1 MDNIINDS
9 IFNATEDGQI
19 ITVILRRT
27 TLIKCKFCNGEGHT
41 ASKCTTKR
49 DLDRV
54 FSKLNLKAQWGTLK
68 STFIKDS
75 IQGAVTT
82 RTQRKSLMTEAT
94 ETARNTRQK
103 EQLYNMEL
111 RKRDSMN
118 G

>member
-41 ASKCTTKR
+41 ASKCTSKR

-68 STFIKDS
+68 STFL
-75 IQGAVTT
+75 AV
-82 RTQRKSLMTEAT
+82 SVASVISD
-94 ETARNTRQK
+94 
-103 EQLYNMEL
+103 L
-111 RKRDSMN
+111 R
-118 G
+118 